1 MAGPGMI
8 GMAVGNHG
16 ALHRAHRIDVEAARL
31 AAEAG
36 GSGDQDILRTHAFYI
51 GAPAAMFSRAMFG
64 RHARA

>member
-8 GMAVGNHG
+8 GMAVGNDC
-16 ALHRAHRIDVEAARL
+16 ALDRADRVDVEAARL

-36 GSGDQDILRTHAFYI
+36 GSGDQDVLRTHAGYI
-51 GAPAAMFSRAMFG
+51 GGLAPDFT